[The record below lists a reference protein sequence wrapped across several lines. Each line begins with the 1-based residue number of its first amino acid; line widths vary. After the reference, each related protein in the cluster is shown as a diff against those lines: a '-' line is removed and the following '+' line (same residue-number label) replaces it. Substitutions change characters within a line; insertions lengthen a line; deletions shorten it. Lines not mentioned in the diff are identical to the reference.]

1 MTINNSVASMGDMA
15 FLDLSTFFVK
25 YSHLFDIRKIVC
37 LLFNM
42 YEVEIQI
49 RNGAR
54 TDRAFFLRYCVER
67 NNDSEEN

>member
-1 MTINNSVASMGDMA
+1 ME
-15 FLDLSTFFVK
+15 
-25 YSHLFDIRKIVC
+25 IVC

-49 RNGAR
+49 QNGAR